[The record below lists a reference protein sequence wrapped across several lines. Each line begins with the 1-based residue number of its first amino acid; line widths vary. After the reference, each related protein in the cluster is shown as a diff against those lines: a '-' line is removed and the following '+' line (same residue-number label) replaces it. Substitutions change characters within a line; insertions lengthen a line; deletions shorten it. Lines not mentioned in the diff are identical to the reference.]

1 MGDYAASGS
10 PSGSQPLILFVCTEA
25 SSHLDVDR
33 QDEYEGV
40 RERLAGLAE
49 ETCELR
55 HYSNPGGLGG
65 ASAVVVSASNAP
77 WSAHEPGA
85 FEPLER
91 ALAEAAVPVLGIC
104 AGMQLLTWFAGGE
117 VEPLGGR
124 PEAEVGFRPIEVVS
138 PDDPLFHAVERNPEV
153 FQEHTHH
160 VSRLPAGF
168 EVLATGSRCPVQAL
182 RHTGRPVW
190 GVQFHPEAWDE
201 ARPAGER
208 VLRNFFAAA
217 RSGG

>member
-1 MGDYAASGS
+1 
-10 PSGSQPLILFVCTEA
+10 
-25 SSHLDVDR
+25 
-33 QDEYEGV
+33 V
-40 RERLAGLAE
+40 RKRLEGLAE
-49 ETCELR
+49 ERCELR
-55 HYSNPGGLGG
+55 HYSHPGGVDD
-65 ASAVVVSASNAP
+65 ASALVLSASNAP
-77 WSAHEPGA
+77 WSAHAPRA
-85 FEPLER
+85 FETLER

-117 VEPLGGR
+117 VERLGG
-124 PEAEVGFRPIEVVS
+124 PSEAEVGFQQIEVVS
-138 PDDPLFHAVERNPEV
+138 PDDPLFHAVAREPEV

-182 RHTGRPVW
+182 RHAGRPVW